1 MGWGF
6 ARETIHK
13 AQKEYYCE
21 AWNYWIRDSLEYIE
35 DELTPEE
42 RMLVENLKS
51 TGGKINKGD
60 LYLRVTGVYD
70 GEWGKFIAIPE
81 ADELAKNYDL
91 YQE

>member
-1 MGWGF
+1 
-6 ARETIHK
+6 
-13 AQKEYYCE
+13 
-21 AWNYWIRDSLEYIE
+21 
-35 DELTPEE
+35 
-42 RMLVENLKS
+42 MLVENLKS